1 MGIIIKTDAEIALMR
16 EAGRITAKVLEVLV
30 SSVKPGMRTDE
41 LDVIAE
47 KEPKRFGAEPSFKGY
62 RHYPASL
69 CVSVND
75 EIVHGIPD
83 KRILLEGDI
92 VSIDYGVKYK
102 GFQGDAA
109 RTVGVGKVNAQARKL
124 MEVTE
129 GALKAGIK
137 AAHPGNRLGDI
148 SAAIEEYAESRGY
161 TVVREYTGHGIGRVM
176 HEDPQIPNTTK
187 SLLGMMRGTGPA
199 LKKGMT
205 FAIEPMVNIGGWETK
220 VDSNGWTVRTKDGSL
235 SAHFEDTIA
244 ITDGE
249 PEVLT
254 SI

>member
-1 MGIIIKTDAEIALMR
+1 MGIIIKTDAEVALMR
-16 EAGRITAKVLEVLV
+16 EAGRITATVLEILV

-41 LDVIAE
+41 LDAIAV
-47 KEPKRFGAEPSFKGY
+47 KETKRFGAIPSFKGY

-83 KRILLEGDI
+83 KRLLRDGDI
-92 VSIDYGVKYK
+92 VSIDFGVIYK
-102 GFQGDAA
+102 DFQGDAA
-109 RTVGVGKVNAQARKL
+109 RTVAVGNVSAKARKL

-137 AAHPGNRLGDI
+137 AAYKGNRLGDI
-148 SAAIEEYAESRGY
+148 SAAIEEHAESRGY
-161 TVVREYTGHGIGRVM
+161 TVVREYTGHGIGRDM

-187 SLLGMMRGTGPA
+187 SLLGMMRGTGPI

-205 FAIEPMVNIGGWETK
+205 LAIEPMVNIGGWETK
-220 VDSNGWTVRTKDGSL
+220 VDRNGWTVRTKDGSL

-254 SI
+254 SA